1 MHDLEVTQQ
10 AAQRAAQA
18 AAQGAAPQAAAQQS
32 TQTGA
37 RASITI
43 HRTSPEDAQQRQIVV
58 ELDGRRIDELMYGDS
73 ITIPVTPGRHRLR
86 IDNTWNWKTLDL
98 NVAPGEQLRFATQS
112 KAGRFTWFLVGTL
125 GVGPL
130 YVSVEREA

>member
-1 MHDLEVTQQ
+1 MQDLE
-10 AAQRAAQA
+10 AAQQRER
-18 AAQGAAPQAAAQQS
+18 GAAPQAAAQES
-32 TQTGA
+32 TQPGTQ
-37 RASITI
+37 ASITV

-58 ELDGRRIDELMYGDS
+58 ELDGQRIAELMYGES
-73 ITIPVTPGRHRLR
+73 ITIPVAPGRHRLR

-98 NVAPGEQLRFATQS
+98 DVAPGEQLKFATQS

-125 GVGPL
+125 GVGPM